1 MKLTKALLFGFGV
14 QAQTEVFEVGV
25 GGDGVDEEHKKN
37 IQSIVIDQ
45 NWKDF
50 DDRAQLLF
58 AELFPQVVEDP
69 DFLAN
74 VSIIRSPKKE
84 FSQPVV
90 IFNLSRKKKSSKKM
104 LKCAKMAVIQMAKRF
119 NVTKQEAA
127 L

>member
-14 QAQTEVFEVGV
+14 QAQTEVFEVDV

-69 DFLAN
+69 DFLPN
-74 VSIIRSPKKE
+74 VNIICSP
-84 FSQPVV
+84 
-90 IFNLSRKKKSSKKM
+90 SKV
-104 LKCAKMAVIQMAKRF
+104 LF
-119 NVTKQEAA
+119 
-127 L
+127 

>member
-14 QAQTEVFEVGV
+14 QAQTEVFEVDV

-74 VSIIRSPKKE
+74 VSIICSP
-84 FSQPVV
+84 
-90 IFNLSRKKKSSKKM
+90 SK
-104 LKCAKMAVIQMAKRF
+104 VF
-119 NVTKQEAA
+119 F
-127 L
+127 

>member
-14 QAQTEVFEVGV
+14 KAQTDTAQVFDI
-25 GGDGVDEEHKKN
+25 GGDGVDEEHRKN

-74 VSIIRSPKKE
+74 VSII
-84 FSQPVV
+84 
-90 IFNLSRKKKSSKKM
+90 
-104 LKCAKMAVIQMAKRF
+104 
-119 NVTKQEAA
+119 
-127 L
+127 

>member
-1 MKLTKALLFGFGV
+1 MKLTKALLLGTTV
-14 QAQTEVFEVGV
+14 QAQVGVGGFEV
-25 GGDGVDEEHKKN
+25 GGDGVDEEHRKN

-74 VSIIRSPKKE
+74 VSIICSLEKML
-84 FSQPVV
+84 
-90 IFNLSRKKKSSKKM
+90 IFRFRKKKSSKRT
-104 LKCAKMAVIQMAKRF
+104 LKCVKMAVTQMAKKF
-119 NVTKQEAA
+119 NVTKQEVA